1 MLRLKFILFVQD
13 LELQVFVQ
21 HEPSHVHNVDS
32 KGKLVLI
39 QESFGVNL
47 VVLRLLGWF
56 YDLVNALLVS

>member
-13 LELQVFVQ
+13 LELKVFVQ
-21 HEPSHVHNVDS
+21 HEPSHVHNVDC

-47 VVLRLLGWF
+47 VVLRRFGWS
-56 YDLVNALLVS
+56 YDLVKALLAS